1 MEIPFTASVEIPEGV
16 LHRELSGET
25 VILNLNNEHYFGLDE
40 VGTKIWQELSSSSS
54 IQETFDKLLNE
65 FDVDRATLKNDLIEL
80 LEKLIDQDLIKL
92 SNDQSD

>member
-54 IQETFDKLLNE
+54 IQQAFDKLLAE
-65 FDVDRATLKNDLIEL
+65 YDVDSSTLEKDFIEL
-80 LEKLIDQDLIKL
+80 LDKLIEQGLIGL
-92 SNDQSD
+92 SNDQPD